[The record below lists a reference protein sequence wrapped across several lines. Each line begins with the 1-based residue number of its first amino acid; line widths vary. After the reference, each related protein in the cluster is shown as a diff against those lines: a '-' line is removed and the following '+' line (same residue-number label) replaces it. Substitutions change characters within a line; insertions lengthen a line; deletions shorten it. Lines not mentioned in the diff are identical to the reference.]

1 LVDSFASQNLDN
13 VGSREE
19 AAVDIEKLMMTIRAG
34 GNDASLAFFKIAVD
48 AFQRRGGRGL
58 AVWVREA
65 FRELPVED
73 QNVLVVIGLEA
84 RIKEMGITENRR
96 S

>member
-1 LVDSFASQNLDN
+1 M
-13 VGSREE
+13 
-19 AAVDIEKLMMTIRAG
+19 DIEKMMTTIRAG
-34 GNDASLAFFKIAVD
+34 GSEGLLAFFKIATEFFERD
-48 AFQRRGGRGL
+48 GGSAL

-73 QNVLVVIGLEA
+73 QDVLVIIGLEA
-84 RIKEMGITENRR
+84 RIKESRR

>member
-1 LVDSFASQNLDN
+1 MDN
-13 VGSREE
+13 SEVVI
-19 AAVDIEKLMMTIRAG
+19 VDIEKMMTTIRAG

-48 AFQRRGGRGL
+48 AFQRRGGAGL
-58 AVWVREA
+58 ALWVREA

-73 QNVLVVIGLEA
+73 QDVLVIIGLEA
-84 RIKEMGITENRR
+84 RIEEMGFTENRR

>member
-1 LVDSFASQNLDN
+1 MTQTLDN

-19 AAVDIEKLMMTIRAG
+19 RAVDIEKLMTTIRAG

-58 AVWVREA
+58 AIWVREA

-73 QNVLVVIGLEA
+73 QDVLITIGLEA
-84 RIKEMGITENRR
+84 RIKEMGVEGDRR

>member
-1 LVDSFASQNLDN
+1 LGEVRKKSE
-13 VGSREE
+13 VTI
-19 AAVDIEKLMMTIRAG
+19 VDIEKMMTTIRAG

-65 FRELPVED
+65 FRELPVQD
-73 QNVLVVIGLEA
+73 QDVLVVIGIEA

>member
-1 LVDSFASQNLDN
+1 LGEVRKKSE
-13 VGSREE
+13 VTI
-19 AAVDIEKLMMTIRAG
+19 VDIEKMMTTIRAG

-65 FRELPVED
+65 FRELPVQD
-73 QNVLVVIGLEA
+73 QDVLVVIGIES